1 MNLKYSMKKR
11 FILTESQ
18 LREYVEIKK
27 AEKVFY
33 RIIEELHRNQK
44 FLNENVSHKKANQ
57 SIIDYYKNKNLITPR
72 IHTLL
77 LNHKIVNENYE
88 II

>member
-1 MNLKYSMKKR
+1 MKR
-11 FILTESQ
+11 FLVKKVQ
-18 LREYVEIKK
+18 LIEYVKRKK

-33 RIIEELHRNQK
+33 DIVESLHKNMK

-57 SIIDYYKNKNLITPR
+57 SVIEDYKRKNLITPR
-72 IHTLL
+72 
-77 LNHKIVNENYE
+77 VNEMLIKYKIIEQKDE

>member
-1 MNLKYSMKKR
+1 MKR
-11 FILTESQ
+11 FLVKKAQ
-18 LREYVEIKK
+18 LIEYVKRKK

-33 RIIEELHRNQK
+33 DIVESLYKNMK

-57 SIIDYYKNKNLITPR
+57 SVIEDYRRKNLITP
-72 IHTLL
+72 
-77 LNHKIVNENYE
+77 KVNEMLIKYKIIEQKDE

>member
-1 MNLKYSMKKR
+1 MKR
-11 FILTESQ
+11 FLVKKVQ
-18 LREYVEIKK
+18 LIEYVERKK

-33 RIIEELHRNQK
+33 NIVESLHKNMK

-57 SIIDYYKNKNLITPR
+57 SVIEDYRRKNLITPR
-72 IHTLL
+72 
-77 LNHKIVNENYE
+77 VNEMLIKYKIIEQKDE

>member
-1 MNLKYSMKKR
+1 MKR
-11 FILTESQ
+11 FLVKKAQ
-18 LREYVEIKK
+18 LIEYVKRKK

-33 RIIEELHRNQK
+33 DIVESLHKNMK

-57 SIIDYYKNKNLITPR
+57 SVIEDYRRKNLITP
-72 IHTLL
+72 
-77 LNHKIVNENYE
+77 KVNEMLIKYKIIEQKDE